1 MLEDSDSKHQLDEAL
16 PIVAELESKHGYTKL
31 QKNITVFKL
40 IGTTNYLGVNEA
52 INLTRREIMKSP
64 ANSWHALL
72 LRMYLAE
79 VFLQLEAA

>member
-40 IGTTNYLGVNEA
+40 IGTTNYLGVNED
-52 INLTRREIMKSP
+52 
-64 ANSWHALL
+64 
-72 LRMYLAE
+72 
-79 VFLQLEAA
+79 

>member
-1 MLEDSDSKHQLDEAL
+1 MMEDADSKQQLDEAQV
-16 PIVAELESKHGYTKL
+16 IVTELESKHAYTKL

-40 IGTTNYLGVNEA
+40 IGTTNYLGVNET

-72 LRMYLAE
+72 LRIYLAD
-79 VFLQLEAA
+79 VFLHLEAV